1 MSVQNKKQERSKAKT
16 AVSLASRRLI
26 GAAHRGTEYDV
37 LKSLIIELEKAYD
50 DFCVANEEFEL
61 LVSEEENSE
70 HRVVNGE
77 DISEYRDNVK
87 QCYNEAREVFL
98 EQKAAEQEISKNL
111 AVEPA
116 RVSLKLD
123 SSRISELIET
133 VDININSTS
142 PNKRALQLDKEEL
155 QTMLNVLCG
164 KISELSLIGS
174 SKSEQDIQLNLE
186 IDKIIAQGFK
196 QVRSINLYLCDC
208 QSSIEKT
215 PSPPIV
221 NQVDTVG
228 ASAVLLNIDS
238 QNSATSIGPPMTNPS
253 TQIDHTPTSPPK
265 EGTVSDIPP
274 PAVTETDT
282 TINVSAPEF
291 VPSTTNDPVSSSVI
305 STQSTYTS
313 INPQAIPQSAS
324 TSQQTFPIL
333 YQYPT
338 TSIMHHPPPQINPS
352 TINSPHHLGTS
363 TAPIHLSPP
372 VNSTSSFPPNSIGL
386 HQYPS
391 TTQPHLGTSMTQAT
405 SQQSFSNTNP
415 YYNTPL
421 LPHHSMTTSLYNN
434 VPPQNL
440 VSSPETSMYLN
451 SVSPSAPSTSPS
463 TWNPLQLP
471 VTYSTPNASET
482 YLVNPST
489 VPIPSVGPQPTL
501 HLSPKS
507 LGFNSRVQVKKM
519 AFPTFSGS
527 RKEWPEFKAIWKSVA
542 ETAYQNKTALAH
554 ELKRSVKGEASRRIR
569 SVYVTK
575 PEAYNVMWQKLE
587 SFYEDVGASVQAALE
602 DLHKIKAVPTDD
614 YKGLVEL
621 VDEVESAYSQ
631 LEELG
636 NLNILTLRDVDFI
649 TELLPCYLKVE
660 WRRRYRDITA
670 SEKIHP
676 FIPFMHFLEGE
687 REAVSRTPLT

>member
-70 HRVVNGE
+70 HRIVNGE

-98 EQKAAEQEISKNL
+98 EQKAAEREINKNL

-116 RVSLKLD
+116 RVALKLD

-155 QTMLNVLCG
+155 QAMLNVLCG

-174 SKSEQDIQLNLE
+174 SKSEQDIQLHLE

-228 ASAVLLNIDS
+228 ASAALLNVD
-238 QNSATSIGPPMTNPS
+238 SATSGSPPVTNPS
-253 TQIDHTPTSPPK
+253 IQIDHTPTSPSK

-291 VPSTTNDPVSSSVI
+291 APSTMNDPVSSSVI
-305 STQSTYTS
+305 SAQSTYTFT
-313 INPQAIPQSAS
+313 NPQAIPQ
-324 TSQQTFPIL
+324 
-333 YQYPT
+333 T
-338 TSIMHHPPPQINPS
+338 TANLSYFISIPNHQHHAPPPS
-352 TINSPHHLGTS
+352 TDQSIYSQHT
-363 TAPIHLSPP
+363 PP
-372 VNSTSSFPPNSIGL
+372 LKYQHRP
-386 HQYPS
+386 
-391 TTQPHLGTSMTQAT
+391 
-405 SQQSFSNTNP
+405 
-415 YYNTPL
+415 
-421 LPHHSMTTSLYNN
+421 
-434 VPPQNL
+434 
-440 VSSPETSMYLN
+440 
-451 SVSPSAPSTSPS
+451 
-463 TWNPLQLP
+463 NPLVPTCQSHIKF
-471 VTYSTPNASET
+471 STKFDWLT
-482 YLVNPST
+482 
-489 VPIPSVGPQPTL
+489 PIPKQHPT
-501 HLSPKS
+501 P
-507 LGFNSRVQVKKM
+507 
-519 AFPTFSGS
+519 P
-527 RKEWPEFKAIWKSVA
+527 W
-542 ETAYQNKTALAH
+542 
-554 ELKRSVKGEASRRIR
+554 
-569 SVYVTK
+569 
-575 PEAYNVMWQKLE
+575 
-587 SFYEDVGASVQAALE
+587 
-602 DLHKIKAVPTDD
+602 
-614 YKGLVEL
+614 YKY
-621 VDEVESAYSQ
+621 DPS
-631 LEELG
+631 
-636 NLNILTLRDVDFI
+636 N
-649 TELLPCYLKVE
+649 
-660 WRRRYRDITA
+660 ITA
-670 SEKIHP
+670 N
-676 FIPFMHFLEGE
+676 FQ
-687 REAVSRTPLT
+687 